1 MIERAHPER
10 VGSLLI
16 DALISEVLEDLF
28 ERSLAYTVLLDVH
41 FLLVC
46 LDLTE
51 QVANGLVLARHSN
64 LVEVA
69 ALLDKLNLI
78 ELTGQQGNKLEAVHL
93 DEEVLEQSSHP
104 DFSVVNVSLCKQ
116 VRTDATLFNLVKH

>member
-16 DALISEVLEDLF
+16 DALISEVLEDLL
-28 ERSLAYTVLLDVH
+28 ERSLANTVLLDVH
-41 FLLVC
+41 FFLVC

-51 QVANGLVLARHSN
+51 QVANSLVLARHTN

-69 ALLDKLNLI
+69 TLLNKLNLR
-78 ELTGQQGNKLEAVHL
+78 ELTSQQGNKLEAVHL
-93 DEEVLEQSSHP
+93 DEQVLEQSRQP
-104 DFSVVNVSLCKQ
+104 DFPIVQVSLDKQ
-116 VRTDATLFNLVKH
+116 I